1 MPKSYGY
8 FDNVRRE
15 YVITNPR
22 TPVKWINYIGTLSFG
37 GFVDHTGG
45 AALCKGDPA
54 NNRITWYV
62 PQRPVSDFQGTTLY
76 LRIRQDNGYRV
87 FSPFFVP
94 TLDACD
100 RYECHVG
107 LGYSRIISEMHGC
120 RVEATIFIPI
130 NGTQEIRDIAITNI
144 SDSPLALDAI
154 PVVDYSHPEAIKQ
167 FNNNDW
173 VPQTMVSHVHGDSN
187 GMKALVQH
195 PFMFRNIR
203 VNTFTSNM
211 PVASFESDRDRF
223 LGYGGWANPDSLQ
236 EPELG
241 NYEARR
247 GQNIGAL
254 LHHLGE
260 LQPGETRRL
269 ITQLGQCPSL
279 EAAQPDIHR
288 YRTPSAVDTA
298 LKELADSW
306 DAYLSRMQ
314 VETPDA
320 AMDAMLNIHNP
331 RQCYITLNWSRYLS
345 RYQVGLGARGMGMRD
360 SSQDIM
366 GVVGNVPAEAKTLL
380 TKLLQVQ
387 RGSGAGM
394 HQFYPL
400 TMEATIGDA
409 AEGEDRPDYY
419 GDDHL
424 WLVLAVTAYL
434 RETGDLAFLD
444 TELPYYE
451 KGRAGAP
458 LDAGSV
464 LDHLQRALT
473 FTWSNT
479 GEHGLPLVGFADW
492 NDTVNLRTGAESLFN
507 ANLFGRALQEMIA
520 LMEHLDYNDLAQ
532 AYREQYDVMCRRV
545 NDRAWDETIGGGTW
559 YVRYF
564 DSDGAPIGS
573 LLNEKGR
580 IYLNAQSWAVMSGFA
595 EPSRAI
601 QALDAAR
608 QYLNT
613 RNGLKVGSPG
623 YDGFDPTKGGITT
636 YPPGTK
642 ENCGIFLH
650 TNPWMMIAET
660 LVGRG
665 NRAYQYY
672 TQINPAAR
680 NDRIDEFEVEP
691 YVYCQNI
698 LSDEHP
704 QFGLGRNSWLT
715 GTASWA
721 YQAGTQYILGIR
733 PTYAGLEID
742 PCIPTDWDGF
752 RAHRVFRGTT
762 YEIEVQNPNHVSK
775 GVVTMIVDGQPIAGT
790 IVLVHEDGGTHT
802 VKVTLG

>member
-15 YVITNPR
+15 YVIINPR
-22 TPVKWINYIGTLSFG
+22 TPVKWINYIGTLNFG

-45 AALCKGDPA
+45 AALCRGDPA
-54 NNRITWYV
+54 SNRITWYV

-76 LRIRQDNGYRV
+76 LRVRQDDGYRV

-100 RYECHVG
+100 LYECHVG
-107 LGYSRIISEMHGC
+107 LGYSRIISEIAGC

-130 NGTQEIRDIAITNI
+130 NGTQEIRDITITNI
-144 SDSPLALDAI
+144 SDRPRALDAI

-173 VPQTMVSHVHGDSN
+173 VPQTMMSRVHSDPKGL
-187 GMKALVQH
+187 KVLVQY
-195 PFMFRNIR
+195 PFMFRDIR

-211 PVASFESDRDRF
+211 PVTSFESGRDRF

-241 NYEARR
+241 DYEARR

-269 ITQLGQCPSL
+269 ITQLGQYPSL
-279 EAAQPDIHR
+279 ETAQPDIRR
-288 YRTPSAVDTA
+288 YRNPSAVDA
-298 LKELADSW
+298 AFKDLAESW
-306 DAYLSRMQ
+306 DTYLNRMQ

-320 AMDAMLNIHNP
+320 AMNAMLNIHNP

-345 RYQVGLGARGMGMRD
+345 SYQVGLGARGMGMRD

-366 GVVGNVPAEAKTLL
+366 GVVGNVPAEAKALL

-387 RGSGAGM
+387 RGNGAGM
-394 HQFYPL
+394 HQFYPQ
-400 TMEATIGDA
+400 TMEASIGDA
-409 AEGEDRPDYY
+409 AEGGARPDYY

-434 RETGDLAFLD
+434 RETGDFAFLD

-451 KGRAGAP
+451 KGRDGAP
-458 LDAGSV
+458 LEDGNV
-464 LDHLQRALT
+464 LDHLKRALA
-473 FTWSNT
+473 FTWDNT
-479 GEHGLPLVGFADW
+479 GAHGLPLAGFADW

-507 ANLFGRALQEMIA
+507 ASLFGLALQEMIA
-520 LMEHLDYNDLAQ
+520 LMHHLGHGALAT
-532 AYREQYDVMCRRV
+532 AYQQQYDVMRRRV
-545 NDRAWDETIGGGTW
+545 NEEAWDETIGGGTW

-564 DSDGAPIGS
+564 DSDGSPIGS
-573 LLNEKGR
+573 RLNDKGR
-580 IYLNAQSWAVMSGFA
+580 IYLNAQSWTVISSFA

-601 QALDAAR
+601 QALDAAHEH
-608 QYLNT
+608 LNT
-613 RNGLKVGSPG
+613 GNGLKVGSPG
-623 YDGFDPTKGGITT
+623 YDGFDPAKGGITT
-636 YPPGTK
+636 YPPGAK

-660 LVGRG
+660 MVGRG
-665 NRAYQYY
+665 DLAHQFY
-672 TQINPAAR
+672 TQINPATR
-680 NDRIDEFEVEP
+680 NSRIDEFEVEP

-733 PTYAGLEID
+733 PTYEGIEID
-742 PCIPTDWDGF
+742 PCIPADWDGF
-752 RAHRVFRGTT
+752 RVHRVFRGAT
-762 YEIEVQNPNHVSK
+762 YEIEVKNPSHVSR
-775 GVVTMIVDGQPIAGT
+775 GAVQVTVDGELITGNTVPIF
-790 IVLVHEDGGTHT
+790 EDGGTHT
-802 VKVTLG
+802 VEVVLG

>member
-1 MPKSYGY
+1 MPECYGY
-8 FDNVRRE
+8 FDNARRE

-22 TPVKWINYIGTLSFG
+22 TPVKWINFIGTLSFG
-37 GFVDHTGG
+37 GFADHTGG

-76 LRIRQDNGYRV
+76 LRTRQDDGYRL
-87 FSPFFVP
+87 FSPFFIP
-94 TLDACD
+94 TLDAYD
-100 RYECHVG
+100 HYECHVG
-107 LGYSRIISEMHGC
+107 LGYSSIVSEMYGC
-120 RVEATIFIPI
+120 RVETTIFIPI
-130 NGTQEIRDIAITNI
+130 NGTQEIRDIAISNI
-144 SDSPLALDAI
+144 SDNPLTLDAI

-173 VPQTMVSHVHGDSN
+173 VPQTMVSRVHSDPEGL
-187 GMKALVQH
+187 KILTQY
-195 PFMFRNIR
+195 PFMFRDIR
-203 VNTFTSNM
+203 VNTFTSNL

-236 EPELG
+236 DPELG

-260 LQPGETRRL
+260 LQPGETKRL
-269 ITQLGQCPSL
+269 ITQLGQYPSI
-279 EAAQPDIHR
+279 EAAMDSIHR
-288 YRTPSAVDTA
+288 YRDTSAVDAA

-306 DAYLSRMQ
+306 DAYLSRIQ

-320 AMDAMLNIHNP
+320 AMNAMLNIHNP

-345 RYQVGLGARGMGMRD
+345 RYQVGLGARGLGMRD
-360 SSQDIM
+360 SAQDIM
-366 GVVGNVPAEAKTLL
+366 GVVGNVPAEAKALL
-380 TKLLQVQ
+380 AKLLQVQ

-400 TMEATIGDA
+400 TMEASIGDA

-434 RETGDLAFLD
+434 KETGDFAFLD

-451 KGRAGAP
+451 KGRDGAP
-458 LDAGSV
+458 LEKGSV
-464 LDHLQRALT
+464 LDHLQRALA
-473 FTWSNT
+473 FTWDNV
-479 GEHGLPLVGFADW
+479 GAHGLPLAGFADW

-507 ANLFGRALQEMIA
+507 ANLFGSALQETIA
-520 LMEHLDYNDLAQ
+520 LMHYLGNADLTQ
-532 AYREQYDVMCRRV
+532 AYQEQYDVMRQRV
-545 NDRAWDETIGGGTW
+545 NDEAWDETVGGGTW

-564 DSDGAPIGS
+564 DSDGTPIGS
-573 LLNEKGR
+573 RLNDKGR

-595 EPSRAI
+595 GPGRAI
-601 QALDAAR
+601 QALDAAHKH
-608 QYLNT
+608 LNT
-613 RNGLKVGSPG
+613 SNGLKVGSPG
-623 YDGFDPTKGGITT
+623 YDGFDPNKGGITT

-665 NRAYQYY
+665 DLAHQYY
-672 TQINPAAR
+672 TQINPATR
-680 NDRIDEFEVEP
+680 NNSVDEFEVEP

-698 LSDEHP
+698 LSNEHP

-733 PTYAGLEID
+733 PTHAGLEIE
-742 PCIPTDWDGF
+742 PCIPTDWGGF
-752 RAHRVFRGTT
+752 RVHRVFRGAT
-762 YEIEVQNPNHVSK
+762 YEIEVKNPGHVSK
-775 GVVTMIVDGQPIAGT
+775 GVTKVTVDGQPIPGN
-790 IVLVHEDGGTHT
+790 IVPIFGDGGTHT
-802 VKVTLG
+802 VEAMLG

>member
-8 FDNVRRE
+8 FDDARRE
-15 YVITNPR
+15 YVITDPR
-22 TPVKWINYIGTLSFG
+22 TPVKWINYIGTLNFG

-76 LRIRQDNGYRV
+76 LRIRQDSGYRL
-87 FSPFFVP
+87 FSPFFIP
-94 TLDACD
+94 TLDAYD
-100 RYECHVG
+100 HYECHVG
-107 LGYSRIISEMHGC
+107 LGYSRIISEMVGC

-130 NGTQEIRDIAITNI
+130 NGTQEIRDITMTNI
-144 SDSPLALDAI
+144 SDRSIALDAI

-173 VPQTMVSHVHGDSN
+173 VPQTMVSRVYDDPEGFRI
-187 GMKALVQH
+187 LTQY
-195 PFMFRNIR
+195 PFMFRDIH

-236 EPELG
+236 QPELA
-241 NYEARR
+241 NYEATR

-269 ITQLGQCPSL
+269 ITQLGQYPSL

-288 YRTPSAVDTA
+288 YRTPSAVDVA
-298 LKELADSW
+298 LKELTDSW
-306 DAYLSRMQ
+306 DTYLNRMQ

-320 AMDAMLNIHNP
+320 AMDTMLNIHNP

-360 SSQDIM
+360 SAQDIM
-366 GVVGNVPAEAKTLL
+366 GVVGNVPAEAKALL
-380 TKLLQVQ
+380 AKLLQVQ

-394 HQFYPL
+394 HQFYPQ
-400 TMEATIGDA
+400 TMEASIGDA
-409 AEGEDRPDYY
+409 AEGQDRPDYY

-434 RETGDLAFLD
+434 KETGDFAFLD

-451 KGRAGAP
+451 KGRDGVP
-458 LDAGSV
+458 LEGGSV
-464 LDHLQRALT
+464 LDHLQRALA
-473 FTWSNT
+473 FTWDNT
-479 GEHGLPLVGFADW
+479 GAHGLPLAGFADW

-507 ANLFGRALQEMIA
+507 ANLFGSALQEMIA
-520 LMEHLDYNDLAQ
+520 LMQHLGYDSLTGTYQ
-532 AYREQYDVMCRRV
+532 QQYDVMRRRV
-545 NDRAWDETIGGGTW
+545 NDEAWDETIGGGTW

-564 DSDGAPIGS
+564 DSDDTPIGS
-573 LLNEKGR
+573 LLNDKGR

-595 EPSRAI
+595 EPSRAN
-601 QALDAAR
+601 QALDAAHKH
-608 QYLNT
+608 LNT
-613 RNGLKVGSPG
+613 GNGLKVGSPG

-636 YPPGTK
+636 YPPGAK

-665 NRAYQYY
+665 DRAHEYY
-672 TQINPAAR
+672 TQINPATR

-715 GTASWA
+715 GTASWV

-733 PTYAGLEID
+733 PTYAGLKID
-742 PCIPTDWDGF
+742 PCIPTDWDRF
-752 RAHRVFRGTT
+752 HVHRVFRGAT
-762 YEIEVQNPNHVSK
+762 YEIGVQNPDHVSK
-775 GVVTMIVDGQPIAGT
+775 GVVQVTVDGQPITGN
-790 IVLVHEDGGTHT
+790 IVPIFEGGGTHT
-802 VKVTLG
+802 VEVVLG